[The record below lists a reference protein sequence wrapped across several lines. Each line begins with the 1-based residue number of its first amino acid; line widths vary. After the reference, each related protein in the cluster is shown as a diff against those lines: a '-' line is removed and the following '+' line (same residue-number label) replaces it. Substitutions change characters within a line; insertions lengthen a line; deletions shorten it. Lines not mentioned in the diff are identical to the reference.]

1 MTMTSQT
8 PEPENSEND
17 ELATLRQRVAELEHQ
32 LATCQHG
39 HKHRDAASAQRMLQL
54 IIDSLPQAIFWKNTD
69 LIYQGCNQSFAV
81 DAGVGT
87 PTNIVGKSDYE
98 LAWKQEQTEAFRS
111 DDQQVI
117 ETNIPKYHIIEP
129 QQQADGKQ
137 AWLDTNKIPLCDAR
151 GVVMGVLGTYEDI
164 TERKQIEEALR
175 QSEERFRT
183 VLENTGVATLIVQ
196 GTKYR
201 YANPAAEHMTGY
213 SSAELTALNAFWD
226 VAHPDFRE
234 TVKQYGKIR
243 LSGGEAP
250 PRYELKIIRKDGT
263 ERWVDLTAT
272 VFDYEGQ
279 PSTLT
284 NVFDIT
290 ERKEAE
296 EARLELQGQIIEAQ
310 QSALREI
317 STPLIP
323 VAEGVV
329 VLPLVGSIDDVRA
342 QQVMETLLQGV
353 ATNRARYAIIDMTGI
368 SMVDTHVA
376 DALIRSAQAVR
387 LLGTRV
393 VLTGIGPAM
402 AQTLVNLG
410 VDLSNLVTRSTLQ
423 DGIAYALSQR
433 RSGSA

>member
-54 IIDSLPQAIFWKNTD
+54 IIDSLPQAIFWKNAD

-81 DAGVGT
+81 DAGAGT

-98 LAWKQEQTEAFRS
+98 LAWKQEQAEAFRS
-111 DDQQVI
+111 DDQQV
-117 ETNIPKYHIIEP
+117 
-129 QQQADGKQ
+129 
-137 AWLDTNKIPLCDAR
+137 
-151 GVVMGVLGTYEDI
+151 
-164 TERKQIEEALR
+164 
-175 QSEERFRT
+175 
-183 VLENTGVATLIVQ
+183 
-196 GTKYR
+196 
-201 YANPAAEHMTGY
+201 
-213 SSAELTALNAFWD
+213 
-226 VAHPDFRE
+226 
-234 TVKQYGKIR
+234 
-243 LSGGEAP
+243 
-250 PRYELKIIRKDGT
+250 
-263 ERWVDLTAT
+263 
-272 VFDYEGQ
+272 
-279 PSTLT
+279 
-284 NVFDIT
+284 
-290 ERKEAE
+290 
-296 EARLELQGQIIEAQ
+296 
-310 QSALREI
+310 
-317 STPLIP
+317 
-323 VAEGVV
+323 
-329 VLPLVGSIDDVRA
+329 
-342 QQVMETLLQGV
+342 
-353 ATNRARYAIIDMTGI
+353 IIDMTGI